1 MEFIKTFW
9 PTPFKV
15 KEKDIASLVVQL
27 IIFIVA
33 CAIAGVLLGVLA
45 KLPVI
50 GFVFGIVGGLLG
62 VYNLV
67 GIVLCILQFFGS
79 LK

>member
-15 KEKDIASLVVQL
+15 KEKDVASLVVQL